1 MRVFI
6 TVLVLIFSIQS
17 WTKAD
22 DISDFQIEG
31 VSIGDSLL
39 NYISE
44 SEIKK
49 NKFFQEQSGNNKQYS
64 KINLTKLINI
74 DTFESLTATFKTSDN
89 KYKLETIQG
98 LIVFN
103 NDISSCLKQRDEII
117 TELSEIFKRREK
129 LDNGKTDHWAEKN
142 SYTYD
147 YYIFFGSESDW
158 PIDHILVSCYDWSKK
173 SGYMDHLRVAIVKED
188 YMRWLEKLSKN

>member
-1 MRVFI
+1 MSGVLQG
-6 TVLVLIFSIQS
+6 TVLAAILFVIM
-17 WTKAD
+17 
-22 DISDFQIEG
+22 ISDIDEIPDPKRIREFDIREKYACFLQKNFQ
-31 VSIGDSLL
+31 
-39 NYISE
+39 
-44 SEIKK
+44 
-49 NKFFQEQSGNNKQYS
+49 S

-74 DTFESLTATFKTSDN
+74 DTFESLTATFKTSDK

-98 LIVFN
+98 LIDFT
-103 NDISSCLKQRDEII
+103 NDINSCLKQRDEII
-117 TELSEIFKRREK
+117 TELSEIFKNREK
-129 LDNGKTDHWAEKN
+129 LDNGKTVHWAEKN

-147 YYIFFGSESDW
+147 YYIFFGSKSDW

>member
-1 MRVFI
+1 MKR
-6 TVLVLIFSIQS
+6 LLLILILSFSFNTL
-17 WTKAD
+17 TKAD

-98 LIVFN
+98 LIDFN
-103 NDISSCLKQRDEII
+103 NDINSCLKQRDEII

-147 YYIFFGSESDW
+147 YYIFFGSQSDW